1 MPTLR
6 LIRTSSLTLKDDVT
20 DPINANGRVLS
31 FRSVTKRDAATNDIV
46 VPARASG
53 GDPTFGGAD
62 LVIRNS
68 SGLAPDDFVA
78 TLPAAGWSVIGAANS
93 PKGYRF
99 TASSGPIQRVTL
111 KNHRLVIRGGRG
123 ALGYTLNEPAQG
135 SVTLRLRLGSGNIW
149 CTVANAPK
157 IDRAGR
163 FKVKNAA
170 PPLACP

>member
-1 MPTLR
+1 
-6 LIRTSSLTLKDDVT
+6 
-20 DPINANGRVLS
+20 
-31 FRSVTKRDAATNDIV
+31 
-46 VPARASG
+46 
-53 GDPTFGGAD
+53 
-62 LVIRNS
+62 
-68 SGLAPDDFVA
+68 
-78 TLPAAGWSVIGAANS
+78 VIGAASS

-99 TASSGPIQRVTL
+99 TSSNGPIQRVTL

-123 ALGYTLNEPAQG
+123 AFGYTLNEPAQG

-149 CTVANAPK
+149 CTVAGAPK